1 MKIIEVKNLSKK
13 YKNNSFFSLQN
24 ANFTISKGDI
34 VGLIGKNGAGKSTL
48 LKLMSKAQNPTSGT
62 ILFKNQDI
70 FKKENVLS
78 NFGIM
83 IEPVFYGY
91 LSVEENLKIFLQIH
105 REEQH
110 YDQIEDILKL
120 VDLWKSRDRKPES
133 FSFGMKQRTALAL
146 ALITEPEFIMLD
158 EPFVGLDPVGVNK
171 LIDILKKWSEKK
183 QTSMIISS
191 HQLSEL
197 ESICNRYLFIDAGK
211 LTDNINNKKGSIV
224 VKLNSEYRN
233 DPHFFVEISDNYGIS
248 IKNGVLE
255 IPAEMEN
262 KQFNKLLE
270 RLASK
275 NLIMNISQNKDDLE
289 DLFIDGGNE

>member
-24 ANFTISKGDI
+24 ASFTISKGDI

-48 LKLMSKAQNPTSGT
+48 LKLMSKAQKPTSGT
-62 ILFKNQDI
+62 ILFKDQDI
-70 FKKENVLS
+70 FKKDNILS

-110 YDQIEDILKL
+110 YGQIEDILKL

-224 VKLNSEYRN
+224 VNLNSEYRN

-248 IKNGVLE
+248 IENGVLE

-270 RLASK
+270 KLASK
-275 NLIMNISQNKDDLE
+275 NLIKNISQNKDNLE
-289 DLFIDGGNE
+289 NLFIDGGNE

>member
-110 YDQIEDILKL
+110 YGQIEDILKL

-275 NLIMNISQNKDDLE
+275 NLIMNIYQNKDDLE

>member
-24 ANFTISKGDI
+24 ASFTISKGDI

-48 LKLMSKAQNPTSGT
+48 LKLMSKAQKPTSGT
-62 ILFKNQDI
+62 ILFKDQDI
-70 FKKENVLS
+70 FKKDNILS

-91 LSVEENLKIFLQIH
+91 LSVEENLKIFLRIH

-110 YDQIEDILKL
+110 YGQIEDILKL

-171 LIDILKKWSEKK
+171 LIGILKKWSEKE

-224 VKLNSEYRN
+224 VNLNSEYRN
-233 DPHFFVEISDNYGIS
+233 DPNFFVEISDNYGIS
-248 IKNGVLE
+248 IENGVLE

-275 NLIMNISQNKDDLE
+275 NLIKNISQNKDNLE
-289 DLFIDGGNE
+289 NLFIDGGNE

>member
-110 YDQIEDILKL
+110 YGQIEDILKL

>member
-1 MKIIEVKNLSKK
+1 MKIIEVKDLSKK

-110 YDQIEDILKL
+110 YGQIEDILKL

-275 NLIMNISQNKDDLE
+275 NLIMNIYQNKDDLE